1 MTTDIDTQKCKRVA
15 PIQLLCLGLGR
26 TGTSCVYLPLSS
38 PRIRDYLHS
47 EISNPVVSNAAL
59 ERALEILGYND
70 IYKLESVTTAC
81 DVDLW
86 VKAMDAKY
94 EGKGP
99 FGRKEWDQL
108 LGHYSVH

>member
-1 MTTDIDTQKCKRVA
+1 MY
-15 PIQLLCLGLGR
+15 LLI
-26 TGTSCVYLPLSS
+26 PS
-38 PRIRDYLHS
+38 PQIHDYLS
-47 EISNPVVSNAAL
+47 AEISNPVVFNAAL

-70 IYKLESVTTAC
+70 IYKLESVTTAR

-94 EGKGP
+94 KGKGS